1 MPGLTLTANSQ
12 QPTINCQLQTVNS
25 QQLIRQQSSG
35 GVVYTPSDYG
45 LGSDISYE
53 ELDRFLHEKEDNVD
67 NIISF

>member
-1 MPGLTLTANSQ
+1 MDETIRNLVADYMSKLELLINHCISQ
-12 QPTINCQLQTVNS
+12 QA
-25 QQLIRQQSSG
+25 SG

-45 LGSDISYE
+45 LGSNISYE